1 MVPYPTTGSGR
12 DRALFSPVRSRLVEE
27 NAVSARPLTQAR
39 IDDLKPRKAVHTI
52 RDGALKGFG
61 VRVLPSGRKRFFLH
75 TQNDGRR
82 IWKIVGDA
90 DTLRLDEARHR
101 ARALRAAIR
110 RSGDRPPSESEETR
124 FETVAE
130 EVFYSYGRH
139 WKPLTRKVNRGYL
152 RNQILPW
159 FRGRQIAD
167 ITRDDVERWFA
178 SLHATPVAADRS
190 APVLSVILREAE
202 VYGYRPE
209 GTNPCAGLRRYR
221 RKGRERFLSEP
232 ELRRLA
238 LALERHETCR
248 PALVALVRLLLL
260 TGCRKSEIA
269 TLAWSS
275 YREGHLFLPDSKTG
289 PRTVWLSS
297 PARAVLERLPREGRW
312 VFCSE
317 KTGRRLPI
325 PTLEAFWGKV
335 RAEAGL
341 DDVRLHDLRHTYAS
355 IAIGRGETVVTTGRL
370 LGHGNPET
378 TLKYAHLSE
387 DSVRRAAA
395 ALGDV
400 LGGGEG

>member
-1 MVPYPTTGSGR
+1 M
-12 DRALFSPVRSRLVEE
+12 PV
-27 NAVSARPLTQAR
+27 RPLTQAR
-39 IDDLKPRKAVHTI
+39 VDRLEPRETTHTL
-52 RDGALKGFG
+52 RDGALRGFG
-61 VRVLPSGRKRFFLH
+61 VRVLPSGRKRFFIH
-75 TQNDGRR
+75 VQIEGRR
-82 IWKIVGDA
+82 IWKIIGDA
-90 DTLRLDEARHR
+90 DTLRLDEARRR
-101 ARALRAAIR
+101 ASALCAAIR
-110 RSGDRPPSESEETR
+110 RSGDASCAVSEETR
-124 FETVAE
+124 FEAVAE
-130 EVFYSYGRH
+130 EVFRSYGRH
-139 WKPLTRKVNRGYL
+139 WKPRTLKVNRGYL

-159 FRGRQIAD
+159 FQGRQIAD

-190 APVLSVILREAE
+190 APVLSVILRQAE
-202 VYGYRPE
+202 VYGYRRE

-238 LALERHETCR
+238 VALARHEARR

-275 YREGHLFLPDSKTG
+275 YRDGHLLLPDSKTG

-297 PARAVLERLPREGRW
+297 PARALLDRLPRAGRW
-312 VFCSE
+312 VFSSAR
-317 KTGRRLPI
+317 TGGRLPL
-325 PTLEAFWGKV
+325 PTLEAFWREV
-335 RAEAGL
+335 RAEVGL

-355 IAIGRGETVVTTGRL
+355 IAIGNGETVVTTGRL

-387 DSVRRAAA
+387 DSVRHAAA
-395 ALGDV
+395 ALGEV
-400 LGGGEG
+400 LGGGKD

>member
-1 MVPYPTTGSGR
+1 M
-12 DRALFSPVRSRLVEE
+12 
-27 NAVSARPLTQAR
+27 SARPLTQAR
-39 IDDLKPRKAVHTI
+39 VDDLKPRKAVHTL
-52 RDGALKGFG
+52 RDGVLKGFG
-61 VRVLPSGRKRFFLH
+61 VRVLPSGRKRFFIH

-90 DTLRLDEARHR
+90 DTLRLDEARCR
-101 ARALRAAIR
+101 ASAFRAAIR
-110 RSGDRPPSESEETR
+110 RSGGAPPAVSEETR
-124 FETVAE
+124 FEAVAE
-130 EVFYSYGRH
+130 EVFRGYGRH

-159 FRGRQIAD
+159 FREQQIAD
-167 ITRDDVERWFA
+167 ITRADVERWFA

-202 VYGYRPE
+202 VYGYRRE
-209 GTNPCAGLRRYR
+209 GTNPCVGLRRYR

-232 ELRRLA
+232 ELHRLA
-238 LALERHETCR
+238 LALERHEACR
-248 PALVALVRLLLL
+248 PALVALVRLLVL

-297 PARAVLERLPREGRW
+297 PARALLDRLPRTGRW
-312 VFCSE
+312 VFSSAR
-317 KTGRRLPI
+317 TGKPLPI
-325 PTLEAFWGKV
+325 PTLEVFWRKV
-335 RAEAGL
+335 RAETGL
-341 DDVRLHDLRHTYAS
+341 DDVRLHDMRHTYAS
-355 IAIGRGETVVTTGRL
+355 IAIAHGETVVTTGRL

-387 DSVRRAAA
+387 ASVREAAD
-395 ALGDV
+395 ALGGV
-400 LGGGEG
+400 LGGEG

>member
-1 MVPYPTTGSGR
+1 M
-12 DRALFSPVRSRLVEE
+12 
-27 NAVSARPLTQAR
+27 SAQPLTQAR
-39 IDDLKPRKAVHTI
+39 VDYLEPSKTVHTL

-61 VRVLPSGRKRFFLH
+61 VRVLPSGRKRFFIH
-75 TQNDGRR
+75 TQINGQR

-90 DTLRLDEARHR
+90 DTLPLHEARRR
-101 ARALRAAIR
+101 ASALRAAIR
-110 RSGDRPPSESEETR
+110 RSGDASCAGSEKAR

-130 EVFYSYGRH
+130 EVFRGYGRH
-139 WKPLTRKVNRGYL
+139 WKPLTLKVNRGYL

-159 FRGRQIAD
+159 FRGRRIAD
-167 ITRDDVERWFA
+167 ITRADVECWFA

-190 APVLSVILREAE
+190 APVLSVIMREAE
-202 VYGYRPE
+202 AYGYRRE

-238 LALERHETCR
+238 LALERHEASR
-248 PALVALVRLLLL
+248 PALVALVRLLVL

-297 PARAVLERLPREGRW
+297 PARALLERLPRTGQW
-312 VFCSE
+312 VFSSA
-317 KTGRRLPI
+317 KTGGRLPL

-355 IAIGRGETVVTTGRL
+355 IAIGHGETVVTTGRL
-370 LGHGNPET
+370 LGHDNPET

>member
-1 MVPYPTTGSGR
+1 M
-12 DRALFSPVRSRLVEE
+12 
-27 NAVSARPLTQAR
+27 SAPPLTQALV
-39 IDDLKPRKAVHTI
+39 DDLKPRKAVHTL
-52 RDGALKGFG
+52 RDGALRGFG
-61 VRVLPSGRKRFFLH
+61 VRVLPSGRKRFFIH
-75 TQNDGRR
+75 IQIDGRR

-90 DTLRLDEARHR
+90 DTLRLDEARRR
-101 ARALRAAIR
+101 ASALRAAIR
-110 RSGDRPPSESEETR
+110 RSGGASSAESEETR
-124 FETVAE
+124 FENVAE
-130 EVFYSYGRH
+130 EVFRGYGRN

-159 FRGRQIAD
+159 FQGRQISD

-190 APVLSVILREAE
+190 APVLSVILRQAE
-202 VYGYRPE
+202 VYGYRRE

-221 RKGRERFLSEP
+221 RKGRERFLSQP

-238 LALERHETCR
+238 VALEGHEARR

-275 YREGHLFLPDSKTG
+275 YRDGRLFLPDSKTG

-297 PARAVLERLPREGRW
+297 PARALLDGLPRAGRW
-312 VFCSE
+312 VFSSAR
-317 KTGRRLPI
+317 TGGRLPF
-325 PTLEAFWGKV
+325 PTLEAFWRKV

-355 IAIGRGETVVTTGRL
+355 IAIGNGETVVTTGRL

-387 DSVRRAAA
+387 DSVRHAAA

-400 LGGGEG
+400 LGDGEG

>member
-1 MVPYPTTGSGR
+1 M
-12 DRALFSPVRSRLVEE
+12 SP
-27 NAVSARPLTQAR
+27 RPLTQAR
-39 IDDLKPRKAVHTI
+39 IDDLKPRKAVHTL
-52 RDGALKGFG
+52 RDGVLKGFG

-90 DTLRLDEARHR
+90 DILRLDEARRR
-101 ARALRAAIR
+101 ASALRAAIR
-110 RSGDRPPSESEETR
+110 RSGDVHHAGSKETR

-130 EVFYSYGRH
+130 EVFRSYGRH

-159 FRGRQIAD
+159 FEGRQIAE
-167 ITRDDVERWFA
+167 ITRADVERWFA

-202 VYGYRPE
+202 VYGYRRE

-221 RKGRERFLSEP
+221 RKGRERFLSGP

-238 LALERHETCR
+238 LVLERHEAGR

-269 TLAWSS
+269 TLTWSS
-275 YREGHLFLPDSKTG
+275 YREGHLFLTDSKTG

-297 PARAVLERLPREGRW
+297 PARALLARLPRAGRW
-312 VFCSE
+312 MFPSAR
-317 KTGRRLPI
+317 TGRRLPI
-325 PTLEAFWGKV
+325 PTLDAFWAKV
-335 RAEAGL
+335 RVEAGL

-355 IAIGRGETVVTTGRL
+355 IAIGHGETVVTTGRL

-378 TLKYAHLSE
+378 TLKYAHLCE
-387 DSVRRAAA
+387 DSVRRAAV